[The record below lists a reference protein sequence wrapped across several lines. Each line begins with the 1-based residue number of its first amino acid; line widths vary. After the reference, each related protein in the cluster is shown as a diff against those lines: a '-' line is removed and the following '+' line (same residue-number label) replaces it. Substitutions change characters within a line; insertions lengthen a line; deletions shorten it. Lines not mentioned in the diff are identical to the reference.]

1 MILVMAVTA
10 LVGAA
15 AAWRWGRALIGCT
28 QQAREIRGNEVMI
41 IYDVLQF
48 TGILLLQPLIDS
60 TLTADADIGRFLH
73 PGEPPG
79 QSGDLHRQRTFA
91 DFSFVKFS
99 SQSILAKKEH
109 IFTHDVS
116 KNRGVPPQ
124 IFQF

>member
-28 QQAREIRGNEVMI
+28 QEAREIRGNEVMI

-48 TGILLLQPLIDS
+48 TGILLVQPLIDS

-91 DFSFVKFS
+91 AFSFRVR
-99 SQSILAKKEH
+99 L
-109 IFTHDVS
+109 
-116 KNRGVPPQ
+116 
-124 IFQF
+124 